1 MMEEPGARG
10 ARRERSNTV
19 NLLAALLSAA
29 VAFITLIAVWTSR
42 GRNLE
47 RLDSVDVQQKVIVQ
61 DMKAL
66 AVQQHNTAI
75 NVEGL
80 TVKDELALE
89 ARRGD

>member
-29 VAFITLIAVWTSR
+29 VAFITLIAVWTSH

-80 TVKDELALE
+80 TAKVELALE